1 MSSESEIKTEDVGR
15 HDAYQ
20 TISWTYR
27 FTKEEMIKRIDE
39 KDAWYEVFDYVEHPA
54 IDYDNMDDEECMAL
68 KMSAIKEEV
77 AKLTAQQLL
86 NHMIADDYREW
97 ILGIDYS
104 LDAATD
110 GSSIKTNF

>member
-1 MSSESEIKTEDVGR
+1 MSSESEIKTKDVGR

-39 KDAWYEVFDYVEHPA
+39 KDAWYEIFDDVDHPA

-86 NHMIADDYREW
+86 DLMIEDDYHQW
-97 ILGIDYS
+97 ILGIDFS
-104 LDAATD
+104 LDDATD
-110 GSSIKTNF
+110 GGSIKTGF